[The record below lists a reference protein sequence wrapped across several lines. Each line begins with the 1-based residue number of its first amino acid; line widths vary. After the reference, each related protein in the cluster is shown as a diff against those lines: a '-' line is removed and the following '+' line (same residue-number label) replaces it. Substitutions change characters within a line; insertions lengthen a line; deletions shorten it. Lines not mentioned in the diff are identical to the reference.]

1 VKNPV
6 PAVRAI
12 NREQAIAKIVPLSH
26 THAKRI
32 RVYRNVQKTAPK
44 RGTTKL
50 RITPVM
56 QGEIVKLY
64 LGGHSLSE
72 ISRQTHR
79 ARQTVTKVCRGPDI
93 QTMIREQRE
102 MWIAES
108 HAWAE
113 SINFAV
119 THELDGRLAYR
130 LCEAFGVIPP
140 SPSKKA
146 TPVKPQND
154 CQGVDP
160 WKVAAAKV
168 LGQVA
173 MERGASRPPEADE
186 LEAQVQ
192 KSKVQSERKGRL
204 FDCRD
209 T

>member
-1 VKNPV
+1 VEKGGGL
-6 PAVRAI
+6 AVNRTGPSFALSSKIENDRTAARIECLQVRTTSREESRTRSARHQSRAS
-12 NREQAIAKIVPLSH
+12 NTKIVPRSH

-44 RGTTKL
+44 RGTTPKL

-119 THELDGRLAYR
+119 THELDGRLAFK
-130 LCEAFGVIPP
+130 LAQLFGVIP
-140 SPSKKA
+140 SPPKKA
-146 TPVKPQND
+146 AP
-154 CQGVDP
+154 
-160 WKVAAAKV
+160 
-168 LGQVA
+168 
-173 MERGASRPPEADE
+173 
-186 LEAQVQ
+186 
-192 KSKVQSERKGRL
+192 
-204 FDCRD
+204 
-209 T
+209 

>member
-44 RGTTKL
+44 RGTTPKL

-102 MWIAES
+102 MLIAES

-119 THELDGRLAYR
+119 THELDGRLAFK
-130 LCEAFGVIPP
+130 LAQLFGVIP
-140 SPSKKA
+140 SPPKKA
-146 TPVKPQND
+146 APVKPQND

-168 LGQVA
+168 LGAEA
-173 MERGASRPPEADE
+173 MRRASAMR
-186 LEAQVQ
+186 LENDQLEKLAPREQVQ
-192 KSKVQSERKGRL
+192 SNPKSSRL
-204 FDCRD
+204 FDNRD
-209 T
+209 